1 MQSNKF
7 RLNKKMTKNLFSKQ
21 IEIAN
26 KMDISFTNKTNLE
39 KGKINLYK
47 SSNKKIGK
55 ELKKIC
61 EGFDLGKDEKSI
73 NKKGKMFNKN
83 KSINNLGNNMTNNSL
98 VHLNYKLGNKLYKN
112 LNITD
117 RPLLKKLKTGINLKQ
132 LMPIRTNLKNT
143 KNLKPKSNNKNIIIE
158 CGNFSNNE
166 KCNISGD
173 VFFKK
178 YRAYIPSLPNSSR
191 KIQNPKKIMVKQF
204 ESPHSKANN
213 ESSLKH
219 QNIVDTKLSKKINS
233 KKLIDNL

>member
-117 RPLLKKLKTGINLKQ
+117 RPLLKKLKTGIKFKT
-132 LMPIRTNLKNT
+132 TNANE
-143 KNLKPKSNNKNIIIE
+143 NK
-158 CGNFSNNE
+158 
-166 KCNISGD
+166 
-173 VFFKK
+173 FKK
-178 YRAYIPSLPNSSR
+178 YKR
-191 KIQNPKKIMVKQF
+191 F
-204 ESPHSKANN
+204 E
-213 ESSLKH
+213 
-219 QNIVDTKLSKKINS
+219 T
-233 KKLIDNL
+233 